1 MRVFYL
7 YAHPLPE
14 SFHHAIREEVRAG
27 LAEAGHE
34 VDLCDL
40 YAEGFDPVLS
50 AAERRGY
57 HDLPANRAPAED
69 YIRRIERAEALVLS
83 FPTWSFG
90 LPAILKGFFDR
101 VFIPGVSFVLVDGVA
116 RPNLTRIR
124 RIAGISTYGRPWWN
138 ALYVADPPRMAV
150 TRYLKA
156 LTGWQARVEYHAL
169 YDMNR
174 ADEAKRRRFLARVR
188 RRMAQF

>member
-1 MRVFYL
+1 MRVLYL
-7 YAHPLPE
+7 YAHPLEE
-14 SFHHAIREEVRAG
+14 SFHRCIRDEARAG
-27 LAEAGHE
+27 LREAGHE

-57 HDLPANRAPAED
+57 HDLPANRAPVES
-69 YIRRIERAEALVLS
+69 YIRRVERAEALVLS
-83 FPTWSFG
+83 YPTWSFG

-116 RPNLTRIR
+116 KPNLGNIR
-124 RIAGISTYGRPWWN
+124 KIAGISTYGRPRWN
-138 ALYVADPPRMAV
+138 ALLVADPPRMAV

-156 LTGWQARVEYHAL
+156 LTGWKASVEYHAL

-174 ADEAKRRRFLARVR
+174 ATEAQRMRFLAKVR

>member
-1 MRVFYL
+1 MRVLYL
-7 YAHPLPE
+7 YAHPLQG
-14 SFHHAIREEVRAG
+14 SFHHAIREAARAG

-57 HDLPANRAPAED
+57 HDLPANRAPVEA
-69 YIRRIERAEALVLS
+69 YIRRIEAAEALVLS

-101 VFIPGVSFVLVDGVA
+101 CFIPGVSFVLQDGVA

-124 RIAGISTYGRPWWN
+124 KIAGISTYGRPWWN
-138 ALYVADPPRMAV
+138 ALYVLDPPRMAV
-150 TRYLKA
+150 TRYLRA
-156 LTGWQARVEYHAL
+156 LTGWQARVEYLAL

-174 ADEAKRRRFLARVR
+174 ASEAARRRFLARVR
-188 RRMAQF
+188 RRMARF

>member
-1 MRVFYL
+1 MRVLYL
-7 YAHPLPE
+7 YAHPLEE
-14 SFHHAIREEVRAG
+14 SFHHAIREEARAG
-27 LAEAGHE
+27 LREAGHA

-57 HDLPANRAPAED
+57 HDLPANRVPVES
-69 YIRRIERAEALVLS
+69 YIQRVERAEALVLS
-83 FPTWSFG
+83 YPTWSFG

-101 VFIPGVSFVLVDGVA
+101 VFIPGVSFTLVDGVA
-116 RPNLTRIR
+116 RPNLTHIR
-124 RIAGISTYGRPWWN
+124 KIAGISTYGRPRWN
-138 ALYVADPPRMAV
+138 ALLVADPPRMAV

-156 LTGWQARVEYHAL
+156 LTGWKASVAYHAL

-174 ADEAKRRRFLARVR
+174 ATEAQRARFLARVR

>member
-1 MRVFYL
+1 MRVLYL
-7 YAHPLPE
+7 YAHPLRE
-14 SFHHAIREEVRAG
+14 SFHFAIREAAREG
-27 LAEAGHE
+27 LRKAGHQ

-50 AAERRGY
+50 AAERQGY
-57 HDLPANRAPAED
+57 HAIPGNRAPCED
-69 YIRRIERAEALVLS
+69 YIRRVEQAEAMVLS

-101 VFIPGVSFVLVDGVA
+101 VFIPGVSFVLEDGVA
-116 RPNLTRIR
+116 RPNLTQIR
-124 RIAGISTYGRPWWN
+124 KIAGISTYGRPRWN
-138 ALYVADPPRMAV
+138 ALLVADPPRMAV

-156 LTGWQARVEYHAL
+156 LTGWRASVEYHAL

-174 ADEAKRRRFLARVR
+174 ATPARCDRFLAKVEA
-188 RRMAQF
+188 RMARF

>member
-1 MRVFYL
+1 MRILYL

-14 SFHHAIREEVRAG
+14 GFHHAISEEIRAG
-27 LAEAGHE
+27 LREAGHE
-34 VDLCDL
+34 VDFCDL

-57 HDLPANRAPAED
+57 HTLPDNRAPCEA
-69 YIRRIERAEALVLS
+69 YIRRVEQAEALVLS

-101 VFIPGVSFVLVDGVA
+101 VFIPGVSFTLQDGVA
-116 RPNLTRIR
+116 RPNLTQIR
-124 RIAGISTYGRPWWN
+124 KIAGISTYGRPRWN
-138 ALYVADPPRMAV
+138 AIWVADPPRMAV

-156 LTGWQARVEYHAL
+156 LTGWRASVEYHAL
-169 YDMNR
+169 YNMNQVTEERGR
-174 ADEAKRRRFLARVR
+174 AFLHKVR

>member
-1 MRVFYL
+1 MRVLYL
-7 YAHPLPE
+7 YAHPLEE
-14 SFHHAIREEVRAG
+14 SFHHAVREEARAG
-27 LAEAGHE
+27 LREAGHA

-57 HDLPANRAPAED
+57 HGLPANRAPVES
-69 YIRRIERAEALVLS
+69 YIRRVEQAEALVLS
-83 FPTWSFG
+83 YPTWSFG

-116 RPNLTRIR
+116 KPNLTHIR
-124 RIAGISTYGRPWWN
+124 KIAGISTYGRPRWN
-138 ALYVADPPRMAV
+138 ALLVADPPRMAV

-156 LTGWQARVEYHAL
+156 LTGWKASVEYHAL

-174 ADEAKRRRFLARVR
+174 ATEAQRLRFLARVR

>member
-1 MRVFYL
+1 
-7 YAHPLPE
+7 
-14 SFHHAIREEVRAG
+14 
-27 LAEAGHE
+27 

-57 HDLPANRAPAED
+57 HDLPANRAPVES
-69 YIRRIERAEALVLS
+69 YIRRVEQAEALVLS
-83 FPTWSFG
+83 YPTWSFG

-116 RPNLTRIR
+116 KPNLTQIR
-124 RIAGISTYGRPWWN
+124 KIAGISTYGRPRWN
-138 ALYVADPPRMAV
+138 ALLVADPPRMAV

-156 LTGWQARVEYHAL
+156 LTGWKARVEYHAL

-174 ADEAKRRRFLARVR
+174 ATEAQRLRFLARVR

>member
-1 MRVFYL
+1 MRVLYL
-7 YAHPLPE
+7 YAHPLEE
-14 SFHHAIREEVRAG
+14 SFHHAVREEARAG
-27 LAEAGHE
+27 LREAGHA

-57 HDLPANRAPAED
+57 HDLPANRAPVES
-69 YIRRIERAEALVLS
+69 YIRRVEQAEALVLS
-83 FPTWSFG
+83 YPTWSFG

-116 RPNLTRIR
+116 KPNLTQIR
-124 RIAGISTYGRPWWN
+124 KIAGISTYGRPRWN
-138 ALYVADPPRMAV
+138 ALLVADPPRMAV

-156 LTGWQARVEYHAL
+156 LTGWKARVEYHAL

-174 ADEAKRRRFLARVR
+174 ATEAQRLRFLARVR